1 MNLHS
6 TLMTL
11 LNHPLQRIP
20 IRRWS
25 LALDTG
31 EELAPRFK
39 ITLIKGITFG
49 TYLEDDGIH
58 AILLQFVQ
66 LLGEHRLNLLGRF
79 TQILSVD
86 TLDPGATEFTFVL
99 CHQRSLKHQHHRQNQ
114 HP

>member
-1 MNLHS
+1 MLGTIRIDPGMNLHS

-58 AILLQFVQ
+58 AILLQFVK
-66 LLGEHRLNLLGRF
+66 LLVS
-79 TQILSVD
+79 ID
-86 TLDPGATEFTFVL
+86 WI
-99 CHQRSLKHQHHRQNQ
+99 C
-114 HP
+114 

>member
-31 EELAPRFK
+31 EKLAPRFK

-49 TYLEDDGIH
+49 THLEDDGIH
-58 AILLQFVQ
+58 TILLQFIQ
-66 LLGEHRLNLLGRF
+66 LSGEHSLNLLR
-79 TQILSVD
+79 
-86 TLDPGATEFTFVL
+86 TLT
-99 CHQRSLKHQHHRQNQ
+99 
-114 HP
+114 